1 MKEICLFFT
10 VTRLVRRKNIH
21 SVIRA
26 IYELSLENVHVKYY
40 IAGEGPEKEYLKK
53 LVVSFHL
60 EDSVIFFR

>member
-1 MKEICLFFT
+1 MMKEICLFYCNKT
-10 VTRLVRRKNIH
+10 CQKKNIH

-60 EDSVIFFR
+60 EDSVIF